1 MNFTNQSF
9 NTLRSRDA
17 IVGQDLAEVNLLMSG
32 GIDST
37 ALVAF
42 YLSRDVLVKGF
53 HFNYG
58 HPSFAAEKRAVEKI
72 SSHYKISVSTIDLGL
87 SIASNKGEYY
97 CRNATLLFSAAS
109 ISSSKSARFAIG
121 IHKGTPYYD
130 CSNAFVDDIQR
141 IFDGYFNGSVQIEAP
156 FLELTKGE
164 ILSLCN
170 ELKVP
175 VEITYSCERNS
186 DSPCGECLSC
196 IDRRVLN
203 EGK

>member
-1 MNFTNQSF
+1 MESG
-9 NTLRSRDA
+9 LSK
-17 IVGQDLAEVNLLMSG
+17 VNLLMSG

-42 YLSRDVLVKGF
+42 YLSRNVLVKGL

-58 HPSFAAEKRAVEKI
+58 HPSFTAEKHAVEKI
-72 SSHYKISVSTIDLGL
+72 SAHYRIPVSTIDLGL

-97 CRNATLLFSAAS
+97 CRNATLLLSAAS
-109 ISSSKSARFAIG
+109 IISSKSARFAVG

-130 CSNAFVDDIQR
+130 CSKVFVDDIQR
-141 IFDGYFNGSVQIEAP
+141 ILDGYFNGSVQIEAP

-175 VEITYSCERNS
+175 VEITYSCERSS
-186 DSPCGECLSC
+186 DIPCGECLSC
-196 IDRRVLN
+196 IDRRILN
-203 EGK
+203 EAE

>member
-1 MNFTNQSF
+1 MEPG
-9 NTLRSRDA
+9 LP
-17 IVGQDLAEVNLLMSG
+17 EVNLLLSG

-42 YLSRDVLVKGF
+42 YLSRGLLVKGF

-72 SSHYKISVSTIDLGL
+72 SSHYKIPVTEIDLGL
-87 SIASNKGEYY
+87 SIVSNKGEYY

-130 CSNAFVDDIQR
+130 CSKAFVDDIQR
-141 IFDGYFNGSVQIEAP
+141 IFDGYFSGSVQIEAP
-156 FLELTKGE
+156 FLELTKSE
-164 ILSLCN
+164 ILSLCG

-175 VEITYSCERNS
+175 VEITYSCERSS
-186 DSPCGECLSC
+186 DIPCGECSSC

-203 EGK
+203 EAE